1 MINKNEKGEFMNF
14 LNRLSVK
21 NKVLLIVFISLAMV
35 FYFVAKELVTHFEFE
50 KNKTKLETLIN
61 LSENLSA
68 LIHETQKERGAS
80 AGYLGSHGKKFSKIL
95 PKQRVL
101 TDKKINILKEELS
114 KIDFAK
120 FPPRLKEEING
131 LMAYLNKLPAIRNK
145 VTNFELTVPQE
156 VKWYTKMNAQIL
168 KIIGLTATYAPNEKI
183 AMDLSAYTSFLKA
196 KERAGIERA
205 VLSATFAANKFPT
218 GMYTKFITLVAQQKA
233 FIDDFLTFANPEMK
247 KMYFSVISKPPFKEV
262 DEMRA
267 IAMSHHK
274 TGGFNVDPVYWF
286 KTITKKI
293 NYLRQIDKN
302 IAKITKRDLNS
313 IHDSAIIDFII
324 GTIIAIIIIFLS
336 YMIVKSFSLQLR
348 SLKNL
353 ILMIAKNK
361 DLSIDVRIYEDGEF
375 GEIRRALKEFLK
387 ALHEVMIRAT
397 NSSTENKNVSNNL
410 KNTFDLIIQNTNEE
424 TQIVTSTV
432 QKADNIKEIL
442 EEDMTDSNEVKNF
455 IINANNN
462 LKNAVMIIEETV
474 KGIQN
479 NSENEFEL
487 ANKLH
492 QLSQDAEQVKD
503 VLVVIRE
510 IADQTNLLALN
521 AAIEAA
527 RAGEHGRG
535 FAVVADEVR
544 KLAER
549 TQKSLGEID
558 ATINVIVQSINGASD
573 DMNNNIEKVK
583 IVTDKTVD
591 VQQKIEDVSSEMNV
605 VVEKVEQN
613 VENIEAIVKEIE
625 VFIGQI
631 HNIENISKNNGE
643 NILENKSVIDRM
655 TNLADELLREIKQ
668 FKI

>member
-1 MINKNEKGEFMNF
+1 MNF
-14 LNRLSVK
+14 LSRLSIK
-21 NKVLLIVFISLAMV
+21 SKVLLIVFMSLAMV

-50 KNKTKLETLIN
+50 KNKVKLETLID
-61 LSENLSA
+61 LSEDLSA
-68 LIHETQKERGAS
+68 LIQETQEERGAS
-80 AGYLGSHGKKFSKIL
+80 AGYLGSHGKKFSIIL
-95 PKQRVL
+95 PKQRML

-120 FPPRLKEEING
+120 FPPKLKEEINK
-131 LMAYLNKLPAIRNK
+131 LMVYLNKLPDIRNK

-168 KIIGLTATYAPNEKI
+168 KIIGLTATYSPNEKI
-183 AMDLSAYTSFLKA
+183 AMDLASYTSFQKA

-205 VLSATFAANKFPT
+205 VLSATFGADKFLP

-233 FIDDFLTFANPEMK
+233 FINDFLTFANPEMK

-274 TGGFNVDPVYWF
+274 TGGFDVDPVYWF

-336 YMIVKSFSLQLR
+336 YLIVRSFSIQLN

-353 ILMIAKNK
+353 ILMIAENR
-361 DLSIDVRIYEDGEF
+361 DLSLDIRIYEHDEF
-375 GEIRRALKEFLK
+375 GEIRKALREFLGN
-387 ALHEVMIRAT
+387 LHEVMIRAT
-397 NSSTENKNVSNNL
+397 SSSTENKNVSNNL
-410 KNTFDLIIQNTNEE
+410 QKTFDLIIKNTNEE
-424 TQIVTSTV
+424 TKIVTDTV
-432 QKADNIKEIL
+432 KKADDVKNIL
-442 EEDMTDSNEVKNF
+442 EEDVEDSNEVKNS
-455 IINANNN
+455 IITANNN
-462 LKNAVMIIEETV
+462 LKNAVLIIEDTV

-503 VLVVIRE
+503 VLVVIKE
-510 IADQTNLLALN
+510 IAEQTNLLALN

-558 ATINVIVQSINGASD
+558 ATINIIVQSINGASN
-573 DMNNNIEKVK
+573 DMNNNIENVK
-583 IVTDKTVD
+583 IITDKTVD
-591 VQQKIEDVSSEMNV
+591 VQQKIESVSSEMNV
-605 VVEKVEQN
+605 VVGKVEQN
-613 VENIEAIVKEIE
+613 VENIEDIVKEIE
-625 VFIGQI
+625 MFIAQI
-631 HNIENISKNNGE
+631 HSIEKISTNNGE
-643 NILENKSVIDRM
+643 NILKNKSVIDRISQ
-655 TNLADELLREIKQ
+655 LADELLEEIKQ

>member
-1 MINKNEKGEFMNF
+1 MNF
-14 LNRLSVK
+14 LSRLSIK
-21 NKVLLIVFISLAMV
+21 SKVLLIVFMSLAMV

-50 KNKTKLETLIN
+50 KNKVKLETLID
-61 LSENLSA
+61 LSEDLSA
-68 LIHETQKERGAS
+68 LIQETQEERGAS
-80 AGYLGSHGKKFSKIL
+80 AGYLGSHGKKFSIIL
-95 PKQRVL
+95 PKQRML

-120 FPPRLKEEING
+120 FPPKLKEEINK
-131 LMAYLNKLPAIRNK
+131 LMVYLNKLPDIRNK

-168 KIIGLTATYAPNEKI
+168 KIIGLTATYSPNEKI
-183 AMDLSAYTSFLKA
+183 AMDLASYTSFQKA

-205 VLSATFAANKFPT
+205 VLSATFGADKFLP
-218 GMYTKFITLVAQQKA
+218 GMYTKFISLVAQQKA
-233 FIDDFLTFANPEMK
+233 FINDFLTFANPEMK
-247 KMYFSVISKPPFKEV
+247 KMYFSIIQKPCFKEV
-262 DEMRA
+262 DKMRA
-267 IAMSHHK
+267 IAVSHHT
-274 TGGFNVDPVYWF
+274 TGNFNVDAVYWF

-336 YMIVKSFSLQLR
+336 YLIVRSFSIQLN

-353 ILMIAKNK
+353 ILMIAENR
-361 DLSIDVRIYEDGEF
+361 DLSLDIRIYDHDEF
-375 GEIRRALKEFLK
+375 GEIRKALREFLGN
-387 ALHEVMIRAT
+387 LHEVMIRAT
-397 NSSTENKNVSNNL
+397 SSSTENKNVSNNL
-410 KNTFDLIIQNTNEE
+410 QKTFDLIIKNTNEE
-424 TQIVTSTV
+424 TKIVTDTV
-432 QKADNIKEIL
+432 KKADDVKNIL
-442 EEDMTDSNEVKNF
+442 EEDVEDSNEVKNS
-455 IINANNN
+455 IITANNN
-462 LKNAVMIIEETV
+462 LKNAVLIIEDTV

-503 VLVVIRE
+503 VLVVIKE
-510 IADQTNLLALN
+510 IAEQTNLLALN

-558 ATINVIVQSINGASD
+558 ATINIIVQSINGASN
-573 DMNNNIEKVK
+573 DMNNNIENVK
-583 IVTDKTVD
+583 IITDKTVD
-591 VQQKIEDVSSEMNV
+591 VQQKIESVSSEMNLV
-605 VVEKVEQN
+605 VGKVEQN
-613 VENIEAIVKEIE
+613 VENIEDIVKEIE
-625 VFIGQI
+625 MFIAQI
-631 HNIENISKNNGE
+631 HSIEKISTNNGE
-643 NILENKSVIDRM
+643 NILKNKSVIDRISQ
-655 TNLADELLREIKQ
+655 LADELLEEIKQ

>member
-1 MINKNEKGEFMNF
+1 MNF
-14 LNRLSVK
+14 LNRLSIK
-21 NKVLLIVFISLAMV
+21 SKVLLIVFMSLAMV
-35 FYFVAKELVTHFEFE
+35 FYFVVKELVTHFEFE

-68 LIHETQKERGAS
+68 LIHETQKERGAN

-101 TDKKINILKEELS
+101 TNKRIQILKEELS

-120 FPPRLKEEING
+120 FPPKLKEDINV
-131 LMAYLNKLPAIRNK
+131 LMGYLNKLPSIRNK

-168 KIIGLTATYAPNEKI
+168 RIIGLTATNSPNEKI
-183 AMDLSAYTSFLKA
+183 AMDLAAYTSFLKA

-205 VLSATFAANKFPT
+205 VLSGTFAANKFLP

-233 FIDDFLTFANPEMK
+233 FINDFLTFANPEMK
-247 KMYFSVISKPPFKEV
+247 KMYFSVIVKPPFKEV
-262 DEMRA
+262 DKMRA
-267 IAMSHHK
+267 IAVSHYK
-274 TGGFNVDPVYWF
+274 TGGFGVDAVYWF

-302 IAKITKRDLNS
+302 IAKITSKDLNS

-324 GTIIAIIIIFLS
+324 GTIIAIIVIFLS
-336 YMIVKSFSLQLR
+336 YMIVKSFSLQLQ
-348 SLKNL
+348 SLKRL
-353 ILMIAKNK
+353 ILMIAENR
-361 DLSIDVRIYEDGEF
+361 DLSLDIRIYDNDEF
-375 GEIRRALKEFLK
+375 GEIRKALREFLGN
-387 ALHEVMIRAT
+387 LHEVMIRAT
-397 NSSTENKNVSNNL
+397 SSSTENKNVSTNL
-410 KNTFDLIIQNTNEE
+410 QNTFDLITKNTKEE
-424 TQIVTSTV
+424 RQIVTDTV
-432 QKADNIKEIL
+432 KKADNIKEIL
-442 EEDMTDSNEVKNF
+442 QEDVEDSNEVKNS
-455 IINANNN
+455 IIAANNN
-462 LKNAVMIIEETV
+462 LKNAVKIIENTV
-474 KGIQN
+474 NSIQS

-535 FAVVADEVR
+535 FAVVVDEVR

-558 ATINVIVQSINGASD
+558 ATINVIVQAINGASD
-573 DMNNNIEKVK
+573 DMSNNIENVK
-583 IVTDKTVD
+583 IITDKTVD
-591 VQQKIEDVSSEMNV
+591 VQQKIESVSDEMNV

-613 VENIEAIVKEIE
+613 VENIEDIVKEIE
-625 VFIGQI
+625 SFIVQI
-631 HNIENISKNNGE
+631 HTVEKISTSNGDNITKN
-643 NILENKSVIDRM
+643 KFVIDRIAK
-655 TNLADELLREIKQ
+655 LAYELLEEIKQ

>member
-1 MINKNEKGEFMNF
+1 MNF
-14 LNRLSVK
+14 LQRLSIK
-21 NKVLLIVFISLAMV
+21 NKVLLIVFMSLAMV
-35 FYFVAKELVTHFEFE
+35 FYFVMKELIVHFEFE
-50 KNKTKLETLIN
+50 KNRAKLETFIK

-95 PKQRVL
+95 PQQRIL
-101 TDKKINILKEELS
+101 TDKKIRILKQELS
-114 KIDFAK
+114 NIDFSK
-120 FPPRLKEEING
+120 FPPKLKNDINV
-131 LMAYLNKLPAIRNK
+131 LMNYLNKLPSIRNK

-156 VKWYTKMNAQIL
+156 VKWYTQMNAQIL
-168 KIIGLTATYAPNEKI
+168 KIIGSIATYAPNEKI
-183 AMDLSAYTSFLKA
+183 AMDIAAYTSFLKA

-205 VLSATFAANKFPT
+205 VLSATFASNKFVP

-233 FIDDFLTFANPEMK
+233 FMDDFLTFANPEMK

-274 TGGFNVDPVYWF
+274 TGGFDVNPVYWF

-302 IAKITKRDLNS
+302 IAKITSKDLNS
-313 IHDSAIIDFII
+313 IHDNAIIDFII
-324 GTIIAIIIIFLS
+324 GTIIAIIVIFLS
-336 YMIVKSFSLQLR
+336 YMIVKSFSLQLQ
-348 SLKNL
+348 SLKKL
-353 ILMIAKNK
+353 ILMIAENK
-361 DLSIDVRIYEDGEF
+361 DLSIDVRIYEHDEF
-375 GEIRRALKEFLK
+375 GEIRGALKDFLG

-397 NSSTENKNVSNNL
+397 NSSTENKNVSHNL
-410 KNTFDLIIQNTNEE
+410 QNTFDLIIKNTNEE
-424 TQIVTSTV
+424 TQIVTDTV
-432 QKADNIKEIL
+432 KKADNIKEIL
-442 EEDMTDSNEVKNF
+442 QEDVEDSNEVKNS
-455 IINANNN
+455 IISANNN
-462 LKNAVMIIEETV
+462 LKEAVSIIEETV
-474 KGIQN
+474 SAIQN

-503 VLVVIRE
+503 VLVVIKE

-527 RAGEHGRG
+527 RAGENGRG

-573 DMNNNIEKVK
+573 DMNNNIENVK
-583 IVTDKTVD
+583 AVTDKTVD
-591 VQQKIEDVSSEMNV
+591 VQQKIEDVSSEMDIV
-605 VVEKVEQN
+605 VGKVEHN
-613 VENIEAIVKEIE
+613 VENIHIIVKEIE
-625 VFIGQI
+625 NFIGQI
-631 HNIENISKNNGE
+631 HTIANISVNNEENIIKNKN
-643 NILENKSVIDRM
+643 VVDRIAH
-655 TNLADELLREIKQ
+655 LADELLEEIKQ